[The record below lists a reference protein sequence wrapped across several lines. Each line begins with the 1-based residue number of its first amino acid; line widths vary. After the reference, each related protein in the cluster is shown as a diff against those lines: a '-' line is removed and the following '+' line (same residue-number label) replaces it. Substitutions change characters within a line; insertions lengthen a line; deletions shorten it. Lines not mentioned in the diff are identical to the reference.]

1 LDILKKAHETKDVD
15 SIKTALDGINEAWK
29 NASEELYKAQ
39 AEAQQASGAGPQESE
54 AAQNPKDDSDD
65 VQDVDFEEVK

>member
-1 LDILKKAHETKDVD
+1 MFLKKHMKAKDVD

-39 AEAQQASGAGPQESE
+39 AEAQQASGAGPKNLRLLKNLKMIQMMFKMLISKKL
-54 AAQNPKDDSDD
+54 NN
-65 VQDVDFEEVK
+65 